1 MLDVE
6 SLDQV
11 TIIRVKSDLD
21 IASVD
26 TLESAI
32 DLAASTS
39 KLPIVVSLAACP
51 YCDSTGL
58 RLFVAA
64 SKKLAGR
71 FALVVPPGSRCHRVF
86 EITGLKKALPI
97 YPTVESVPLAT
108 LEDALD

>member
-6 SLDQV
+6 SLEHV
-11 TIIRVKSDLD
+11 TLIHVTSDLD
-21 IASVD
+21 IASVQ

-32 DLAASTS
+32 DLAATTS
-39 KLPIVVSLAACP
+39 KAPIVVSLAACP

-64 SKKLAGR
+64 FKKLAGR
-71 FALVVPPGSRCHRVF
+71 FALVVPPASRCFRVF
-86 EITGLKKALPI
+86 EITGLKKALPV
-97 YPTVESVPLAT
+97 YPTIESVPLAT